1 MRRVRLVTAENR
13 PPGER
18 VILVNRRGKV
28 LYERDP
34 QRALDRQKKKAPTA
48 LQHREGRGTRTC

>member
-1 MRRVRLVTAENR
+1 MKRVRLVTAENK

-18 VILVNRRGKV
+18 VILVSRRGKV

-34 QRALDRQKKKAPTA
+34 PMVLDRQKQKRPHGAATP
-48 LQHREGRGTRTC
+48 